1 MPIASKKDATKRDGS
16 LKAGYTMKT
25 TDTGRVMYFIDPKKA
40 KQLKEK
46 EAKKL
51 AALSGGGE
59 APVEPK
65 KSVKSKSV
73 KPKAVKPKVIKSS
86 KEVTKSDSI
95 ESTIDSQLE
104 DELE

>member
-25 TDTGRVMYFIDPKKA
+25 TDAGRIMYFVDPKKA

-46 EAKKL
+46 EAKKM
-51 AALSGGGE
+51 AAAG

-65 KSVKSKSV
+65 KSVKPKSV
-73 KPKAVKPKVIKSS
+73 KPKVKVVKSS

-95 ESTIDSQLE
+95 ESTVDSQLE